1 MDTVNTGVK
10 KGSTILTINIIEL
23 FNKLRNKLNSD
34 LVNVVHSG
42 NNPKFASGYDSIV
55 QSDLIPNKL
64 TDLSENLDVP
74 SVNSV
79 VTLSEVHYIF
89 MKLFTLLL
97 SVRRVISNDYLAYNQ
112 SSVTYNTFSLQEQKD
127 NFAFLV
133 DSVPN
138 RFERDPKSI
147 GSRFDAFVNN
157 NSSIKPSNFKFISPT
172 QVGDVIVAD
181 GGSDNNNQG
190 INDYKTINI
199 INYLNTMYSS
209 WKNAVTDN
217 TVTYNLYRCHSVC
230 YSNCYSRSRR

>member
-1 MDTVNTGVK
+1 MTTENTSVK
-10 KGSTILTINIIEL
+10 KGSTILTLNIIEL
-23 FNKLRNKLNSD
+23 FNKLRQKLNSD
-34 LVNVVHSG
+34 LANVVHSV
-42 NNPKFASGYDSIV
+42 NNPKFASGYDSII

-64 TDLSENLDVP
+64 PELSENLDIP

-79 VTLSEVHYIF
+79 ITLSEVHYIF

-97 SVRRVISNDYLAYNQ
+97 SIRRVISNDYLAYNQ

-138 RFERDPKSI
+138 RFERDPNSMI
-147 GSRFDAFVNN
+147 SWFEAFVNN
-157 NSSIKPSNFKFISPT
+157 NSNIKPSNFKFNSPT
-172 QVGDVIVAD
+172 QKGDDIVAD
-181 GGSDNNNQG
+181 GDSNNN
-190 INDYKTINI
+190 YKTINI

-209 WKNAVTDN
+209 WKNAITDN

-230 YSNCYSRSRR
+230 YSNCHSRSRR

>member
-10 KGSTILTINIIEL
+10 KGSTILTINIVEL

-34 LVNVVHSG
+34 LANVVHSG

-64 TDLSENLDVP
+64 TDLSDNLDIP

-97 SVRRVISNDYLAYNQ
+97 SVRHVISNDYLSYNQ
-112 SSVTYNTFSLQEQKD
+112 SSVRYNTFSLQEQKD

-133 DSVPN
+133 DSIPN
-138 RFERDPKSI
+138 RFERDPNGI
-147 GSRFDAFVNN
+147 GSWFEAFVNN
-157 NSSIKPSNFKFISPT
+157 NSNIKPSNFKFISPT

-181 GGSDNNNQG
+181 DSSGNNNQG
-190 INDYKTINI
+190 TNDYKTINI

-209 WKNAVTDN
+209 WKNAITDN